1 MIIQYTLVLVYMSLI
16 SLSTYPPENVS
27 VVFSQSDGSCLAR
40 LNEATWDSV
49 PVDSFDGHFPEVAIL
64 QWTEV

>member
-1 MIIQYTLVLVYMSLI
+1 MSLI
-16 SLSTYPPENVS
+16 FLSTYPPENVS
-27 VVFSQSDGSCLAR
+27 VVFSQSDGSCLAG
-40 LNEATWDSV
+40 LNEATRDSV